1 MIYDIDL
8 FMSYLQN
15 KEEEWQPEPLYLYDY
30 EEEYSNEVQEE
41 KEQKRVIIIDI

>member
-30 EEEYSNEVQEE
+30 EEEYANEVQEE

>member
-15 KEEEWQPEPLYLYDY
+15 KDEEWQPEPLYLYDY